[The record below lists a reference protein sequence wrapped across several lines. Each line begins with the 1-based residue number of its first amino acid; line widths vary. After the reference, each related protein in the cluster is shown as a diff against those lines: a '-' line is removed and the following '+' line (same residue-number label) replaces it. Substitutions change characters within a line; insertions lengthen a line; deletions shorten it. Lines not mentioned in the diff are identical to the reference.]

1 MAHKADVVVIG
12 GGIVGTACAYFLTEA
27 GAKVIILER
36 DALGSGASGHGAG
49 AFGVPLHWIEPPF
62 HADFMR
68 RAVRFLKYVV
78 PDVAEQA
85 GIDILMREMPWMEI
99 ARSQPTW
106 DYMLEWGPTSG
117 QVMLTPED
125 IRRIEPRLS
134 GPILGGMIDEAAGQ
148 LDAYRTTLAY
158 AKAAENRGAE
168 VVIGE
173 ATALMQSGGKITG
186 VESSIGAIEC
196 DGAVLAMGAWT
207 GKAKEW
213 TEFPLEI
220 SAMKG
225 EILTLRKP
233 DEDYWPYW
241 VASYETSD
249 NGEELPIYL
258 HRRANGLIYAGTT
271 AEPDIFDNIPTAAAR
286 QGILERASRMM
297 PFIED
302 AELVEHLAGPRPNPA
317 DGITVLGGVPGW
329 EGLFAAV
336 TLPGILCSAYL
347 GKIIA
352 DLVFDRPLPTDIEKL
367 KPDRFTQPLTT
378 QYGYHKLVADR
389 GI

>member
-1 MAHKADVVVIG
+1 MPHKADIVVIG

-27 GAKVIILER
+27 GAKVIVLER

-49 AFGVPLHWIEPPF
+49 AFTLPLHFVEPQF

-68 RAVRFLKYVV
+68 RAVRFLKYIV
-78 PDVAEQA
+78 PDIAEQA
-85 GIDILMREMPWMEI
+85 GIDILMREMPWLEV

-106 DYMLEWGPTSG
+106 DYMLERGPNSG
-117 QVMLTPED
+117 HVMLTPED
-125 IRRIEPRLS
+125 IHRIEPRIAD
-134 GPILGGMIDEAAGQ
+134 PILGGILEEGAGQ

-158 AKAAENRGAE
+158 AKAAENRGCE

-173 ATALMQSGGKITG
+173 ATGIAQSGGKVTG
-186 VESSIGAIEC
+186 VESSVGTIEC

-213 TEFPLEI
+213 TGFPLEI
-220 SAMKG
+220 GGMKG
-225 EILTLRKP
+225 DLLTLRKD

-241 VASYETSD
+241 VASFETSED
-249 NGEELPIYL
+249 GEELPVHL
-258 HRRANGLIYAGTT
+258 HRRANGLIYAGATI
-271 AEPDIFDNIPTAAAR
+271 EPGKLDNIPTLEAR
-286 QGILERASRMM
+286 QAILERVSRMM
-297 PFIED
+297 PCIED
-302 AELVEHLAGPRPNPA
+302 AELVEHLAGPRPNPS

-329 EGLFAAV
+329 QGLFAAV

-352 DLVFDRPLPTDIEKL
+352 DLVFDRPLPCDIEQL
-367 KPDRFTQPLTT
+367 KPDRFTKPHTT
-378 QYGYHKLVADR
+378 QYGYHKLAANR

>member
-1 MAHKADVVVIG
+1 MAHKADIVVIG
-12 GGIVGTACAYFLTEA
+12 GGIVGASCAHFLAEA

-49 AFGVPLHWIEPPF
+49 AFGVPLHWVEPPF

-85 GIDILMREMPWMEI
+85 GIDILMREMPWMEV

-106 DYMLEWGPTSG
+106 DYMLEWGPTTDHA
-117 QVMLTPED
+117 MLTAED
-125 IRRIEPRLS
+125 IRRIEPRLAE
-134 GPILGGMIDEAAGQ
+134 PILGGMLEEAAGQ

-173 ATALMQSGGKITG
+173 ATGLTQSGGKITG
-186 VESSIGAIEC
+186 VESSVGTIEC

-213 TEFPLEI
+213 TGFPLEI
-220 SAMKG
+220 GGMKG
-225 EILTLRKP
+225 DLLTLRKD

-241 VASYETSD
+241 VASYETSEH
-249 NGEELPIYL
+249 GEELPVYL

-271 AEPDIFDNIPTAAAR
+271 AVPGKFDNIATAEAR

-329 EGLFAAV
+329 EGLYAAV

-347 GKIIA
+347 GRIIA
-352 DLVFDRPLPTDIEKL
+352 DLVFDRPLPTDIEQY
-367 KPDRFTQPLTT
+367 KPDRFTKPLTT

>member
-134 GPILGGMIDEAAGQ
+134 GPILGGMMDEAAGQ

-173 ATALMQSGGKITG
+173 S
-186 VESSIGAIEC
+186 
-196 DGAVLAMGAWT
+196 
-207 GKAKEW
+207 
-213 TEFPLEI
+213 
-220 SAMKG
+220 
-225 EILTLRKP
+225 
-233 DEDYWPYW
+233 YWP
-241 VASYETSD
+241 
-249 NGEELPIYL
+249 
-258 HRRANGLIYAGTT
+258 
-271 AEPDIFDNIPTAAAR
+271 
-286 QGILERASRMM
+286 
-297 PFIED
+297 
-302 AELVEHLAGPRPNPA
+302 
-317 DGITVLGGVPGW
+317 
-329 EGLFAAV
+329 
-336 TLPGILCSAYL
+336 
-347 GKIIA
+347 
-352 DLVFDRPLPTDIEKL
+352 
-367 KPDRFTQPLTT
+367 
-378 QYGYHKLVADR
+378 
-389 GI
+389 